1 MRSMPSSFT
10 TPLRQILTV
19 SLLLAFVFSGCGVY
33 FNTFFNANKSFK
45 QAEKT
50 RKGNLSGS
58 GGDADY
64 KLAIE
69 KTQKIV
75 ENFPKSSYYD
85 DALYILAVSLY
96 RTKQFNRAERRFRD
110 LQEQFP
116 DGKYANRIPL
126 FLAQTKR
133 ELNEIDSA
141 IVLFKQVASTSL
153 DKTERA
159 EASLELGRYYSK
171 EKKPVEARPYLIAVR
186 DSVGNDTQREQA
198 QGLLADGYLASFDP
212 NNALAAYL
220 DIAKTSRDPEGKFR
234 AQRKAIESAY
244 LVRQVEFGQSILN
257 DLIRDKANHDSV
269 GVLRLKLAEGYEID
283 EEPILAR
290 EIYRDLAKDENKLIA
305 AEANYRLGMMSQF
318 DENDLI
324 SAKTYYE
331 ATVKLA
337 PNSVP
342 GQQSTKRSSDITK
355 LQQMN
360 KQIVLDSTAS
370 PEKINKA
377 AKDAYDLADLFWT
390 QFNQAD
396 SAVAELTWIIDSLP
410 RADLAPNAMLFRAG
424 ILRETTADSLLV
436 DSLLREVVERFP
448 NSTSAEEA
456 RLVLGI
462 TSAPLDS
469 LTPQYY
475 VRQAESLYIDEGN
488 VVAASAAYQ
497 EILTRFPDS
506 KEVVVAEFAM
516 IWLADQYN
524 SPGDSSLVYAYQEYL
539 DSFPQSDKASWIRTQ
554 LAGNLRTPQ
563 TLNQEEEQP
572 TRNVASDSLRNQ
584 FTNEPFGEKDEG
596 LGTGS
601 RSVSDVEASLFVSIE
616 GDTII
621 ELNFPP
627 EEFKKDFEFP
637 LEAYVEGIREYI
649 LGFHLLLDF
658 SGRVIQDSLRAP
670 SSIDELNR
678 RAEEAIESAT
688 FNATRVAQEI
698 QRGNVRP
705 SKINESSYWILYRWR
720 IVVPNR

>member
-1 MRSMPSSFT
+1 M
-10 TPLRQILTV
+10 
-19 SLLLAFVFSGCGVY
+19 SLLLAFISSGCGVY

-50 RKGNLSGS
+50 RKGNLAGS

-141 IVLFKQVASTSL
+141 IVLFKRVASTSI

-171 EKKPVEARPYLIAVR
+171 EKKPIEARPYLLAVR

-212 NNALAAYL
+212 NNALDAYL
-220 DIAKTSRDPEGKFR
+220 DIAKTSKDPEGKFR

-257 DLIRDKANHDSV
+257 DLIRDKANYDSA

-283 EEPILAR
+283 EEPVLAK

-337 PNSVP
+337 PNSAP

-377 AKDAYDLADLFWT
+377 AKDAYDLAELFWT

-396 SAVAELTWIIDSLP
+396 SAVNELTWIIDSLP

-424 ILRETTADSLLV
+424 IFRETTADSILV
-436 DSLLREVVERFP
+436 DSLLREVIERFP
-448 NSTSAEEA
+448 YSSSAEQA
-456 RLVLGI
+456 RIVLGM
-462 TSAPLDS
+462 TRATPDT

-475 VRQAESLYIDEGN
+475 VQQAESLYIDEAD
-488 VVAASAAYQ
+488 VVAAGAAYQ
-497 EILTRFPDS
+497 EIVTRFPGS
-506 KEVVVAEFAM
+506 KEAIAAEFAM
-516 IWLADQYN
+516 IWLTDQYA

-539 DSFPQSDKASWIRTQ
+539 DSFPQSDKANWIRTQ
-554 LAGNLRTPQ
+554 LAENLRTGQ
-563 TLNQEEEQP
+563 SRNEEERNQP
-572 TRNVASDSLRNQ
+572 TRVPSTDSLRSQ
-584 FTNEPFGEKDEG
+584 LADEPFGEKEEG
-596 LGTGS
+596 LGQGS
-601 RSVSDVEASLFVSIE
+601 RNVSDLEASLYVSIE

-621 ELNFPP
+621 ELTFPP

-637 LEAYVEGIREYI
+637 VEAYVEGIREYI

-658 SGRVIQDSLRAP
+658 SGRVIKDSLRAP
-670 SSIDELNR
+670 SAIDELNR
-678 RAEEAIESAT
+678 RAEEVIETAT
-688 FNATRVAQEI
+688 FNATRVATEI
-698 QRGNVRP
+698 QRGNVKP
-705 SKINESSYWILYRWR
+705 SKIDESSYWVLYRWK
-720 IVVPNR
+720 IVVPPR